1 MKKEYIFVLQLKGA
15 GMVAARRKEIE
26 MEISHNEEMA
36 TELQFETI
44 ARIFD
49 PPGGLP
55 IDFPTNL
62 IEFLDPKLEV
72 GWEMRDEA
80 AFAIMNLLLGIRTH
94 I

>member
-1 MKKEYIFVLQLKGA
+1 MKKEYIFVLQLKE
-15 GMVAARRKEIE
+15 GMIAARRQAIETEIR
-26 MEISHNEEMA
+26 HNEEMG

-55 IDFPTNL
+55 IDFADNL

-72 GWEMRDEA
+72 TRDMRTEA
-80 AFAIMNLLLGIRTH
+80 AFAVINLLLGLGKPI
-94 I
+94 